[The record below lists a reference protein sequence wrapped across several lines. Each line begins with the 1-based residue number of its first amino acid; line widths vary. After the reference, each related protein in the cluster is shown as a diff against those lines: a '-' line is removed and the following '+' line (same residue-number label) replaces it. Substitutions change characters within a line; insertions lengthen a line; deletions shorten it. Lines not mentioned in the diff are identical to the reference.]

1 MLSILFLLAVSAA
14 MGQTA
19 GFSVGSIQARGGE
32 AASGMLS
39 VLSGMDGDAEI
50 PVTILRGSRPGPTLA
65 LVAGNHGYEYT
76 PVLASQ
82 RLRATLDPKRL
93 AGTVILVHLANPPS
107 FFARTIYFSPV
118 DRKNLNRVYP
128 GKRDGTLS
136 ERIAY
141 AITREIIEKSD
152 YLVDLHCGDGNEWLR
167 PYSYQAVTGDKKMDD
182 AIAAMA
188 LAFGLE
194 YIVLD
199 EGRPKDSAASVY
211 CSTTAITRG
220 KPALTV
226 ESGYLGNTD
235 EESIGRLT
243 SGVENLLRHLRMMEG
258 EVKRLDHPV
267 YLSPALVVPSPETGV
282 LFPKAGRDQTVRKGA
297 LLAEIRD
304 LFGRP
309 LAEVRSPLDGIVL
322 YIVATPPIVKDQP
335 VAFVGAVRK

>member
-1 MLSILFLLAVSAA
+1 MRSSVVLFIVSNAFGQSAGEFAVGNIRAGAGETVSA
-14 MGQTA
+14 
-19 GFSVGSIQARGGE
+19 
-32 AASGMLS
+32 MLR
-39 VLSGMDGDAEI
+39 VPAGMDGDAVL
-50 PVTILRGSRPGPTLA
+50 PVTVIRGTRPGPVLA
-65 LVAGNHGYEYT
+65 VVSGNHGYEYT
-76 PVLASQ
+76 PILASQ
-82 RLRATLDPKRL
+82 RLRVSLDPKQM
-93 AGTVILVHLANPPS
+93 AGAVILVHLANPPS

-141 AITREIIEKSD
+141 AITREVIEKSD

-167 PYSYQAVTGDKKMDD
+167 PYTYQAVTGDKKMDG

-188 LAFGLE
+188 LAFGLD

-199 EGRPKDSAASVY
+199 EGRPKDPAQSLY

-243 SGVENLLRHLRMMEG
+243 GGVENLLRHLKIIG
-258 EVKRLDHPV
+258 GAAKRLEHPV
-267 YLSPALVVPSPETGV
+267 YLSPAVVVSSPETGV
-282 LFPKAGRDQTVRKGA
+282 LFPKVSRDQTVRKGA
-297 LLAEIRD
+297 LLAQIRD

-322 YIVATPPIVKDQP
+322 YIVATPPIAKDQP
-335 VAFVGAVRK
+335 VAFVGAVR